1 MQPEKMSVDCD
12 GDDEEMLKKAIALSL
27 EEETGVN
34 SAKGEQGW
42 WAQLLSGGTQAETM
56 SGDCDDD
63 DEEMLKKAIA
73 MSLEEK
79 TGVSLAN
86 RENKA
91 KHNNF

>member
-1 MQPEKMSVDCD
+1 MNIWREKKNIFLLGATM
-12 GDDEEMLKKAIALSL
+12 DE
-27 EEETGVN
+27 
-34 SAKGEQGW
+34 
-42 WAQLLSGGTQAETM
+42 
-56 SGDCDDD
+56 D
-63 DEEMLKKAIA
+63 EMLKKAIA